1 MADECS
7 KCSYFDFFSKKR
19 HVFQSKTGLVFD
31 SKTCLFSLTKSC
43 IPSYFWLW
51 VSFFETQSGFK
62 VVSNSIFLKPKV
74 VFFFSDSLGWYFFFC
89 SLVSRSEK
97 SCFLAKIHHKLGF
110 NRNHLYFL
118 LFFVSYHVKLDGIGF
133 RFFWVKNETDWCF
146 HDFMG
151 HKIMKPPGS
160 LGKKKWNWP

>member
-1 MADECS
+1 MKMARKGS
-7 KCSYFDFFSKKR
+7 KCSKFHIFSKKR
-19 HVFQSKTGLVFD
+19 HVFQSKKGLVFD

-62 VVSNSIFLKPKV
+62 VVSNSLFLKPKV
-74 VFFFSDSLGWYFFFC
+74 VFFFFWLAWVVFFFC

-110 NRNHLYFL
+110 KGSKGSKNVECYYY
-118 LFFVSYHVKLDGIGF
+118 YHGF
-133 RFFWVKNETDWCF
+133 RGYKWLKGFEGFEGFGCF
-146 HDFMG
+146 ECFTG
-151 HKIMKPPGS
+151 TKYS
-160 LGKKKWNWP
+160 EF

>member
-62 VVSNSIFLKPKV
+62 VVSNSLFLKPKV
-74 VFFFSDSLGWYFFFC
+74 VFFFLTRWGGIFFC

-110 NRNHLYFL
+110 SGNRTIFFYFL
-118 LFFVSYHVKLDGIGF
+118 LTIFSETRTKNGGITC
-133 RFFWVKNETDWCF
+133 FWR
-146 HDFMG
+146 
-151 HKIMKPPGS
+151 
-160 LGKKKWNWP
+160 